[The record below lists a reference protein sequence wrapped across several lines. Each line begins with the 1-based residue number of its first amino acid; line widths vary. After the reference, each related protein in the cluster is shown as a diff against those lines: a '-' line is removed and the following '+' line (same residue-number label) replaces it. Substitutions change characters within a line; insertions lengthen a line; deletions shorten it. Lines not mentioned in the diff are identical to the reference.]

1 VLSNCIQSEH
11 IKVTSDPV
19 DGDDVINKDYLDTR
33 SMVFNGTGG
42 IIISPTTVFLGG
54 STTISINTLATGMN
68 LIGTGGITVSP
79 TTLYLGGSTTISI
92 NTLATGMNLIGT
104 GGITVS
110 PTTLYLGGSATISF
124 TTSGGSPTFG
134 NIFKTISY
142 ATVAALPYTLTA
154 NELLSSYIIVN
165 LNGTGNLTL
174 PSISDIVSAI
184 GYYQT
189 NMAFNFSILKNG
201 TNHVHILYG
210 TGMSSPVTINLD
222 VNADHV
228 TNLILVIT
236 SSTTGIILPLGSDHS
251 I

>member
-1 VLSNCIQSEH
+1 MCTPGNTWPTPPSESFDTIQVRLSRLDTVLSECIQSAH
-11 IKVTSDPV
+11 IKVTDDPV

-33 SMVFNGTGG
+33 SMVFNGNGG
-42 IIISPTTVFLGG
+42 ITISPTTV
-54 STTISINTLATGMN
+54 
-68 LIGTGGITVSP
+68 
-79 TTLYLGGSTTISI
+79 YLGGSTTISI
-92 NTLATGMNLIGT
+92 NTQTTGMNLIGI

-124 TTSGGSPTFG
+124 ITSGGSPTFG
-134 NIFKTISY
+134 NIFKIISY
-142 ATVAALPYTLTA
+142 ATVGALPYTLTA

-174 PSISDIVSAI
+174 PSISDIISAI
-184 GYYQT
+184 GYYQA

-201 TNHVHILYG
+201 TNHVHVLYG

-222 VNADHV
+222 VNADHI

-236 SSTTGIILPLGSDHS
+236 SPTTGILLPLGNDHS